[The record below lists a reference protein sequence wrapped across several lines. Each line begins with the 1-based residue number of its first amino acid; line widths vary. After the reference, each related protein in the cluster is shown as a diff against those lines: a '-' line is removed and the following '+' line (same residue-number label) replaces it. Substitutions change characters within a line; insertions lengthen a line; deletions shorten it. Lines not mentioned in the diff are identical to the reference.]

1 MSAPIFIVGGIMTPP
16 RLSRRRIL
24 LSIPAVALAAQ
35 VGLSAAPAQALKKKP
50 ECLADLIAA
59 DPMVLR

>member
-1 MSAPIFIVGGIMTPP
+1 MTPP